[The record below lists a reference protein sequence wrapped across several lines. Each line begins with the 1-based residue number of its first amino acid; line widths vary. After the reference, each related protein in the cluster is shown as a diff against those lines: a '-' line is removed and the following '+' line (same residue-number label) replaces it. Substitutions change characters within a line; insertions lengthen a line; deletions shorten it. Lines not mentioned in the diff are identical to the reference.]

1 MPAFDRDV
9 TRSRS
14 ATAPFAYYEWML
26 AGRYLRARRKEGVIS
41 VIALLS
47 LIGIALGVA
56 TLIIVMSVMNGFRED
71 LIGRILGLNGHLGF
85 YGMGATMSDFDATA
99 AKVRTIPGV
108 VSATPLVEGQVMATG
123 ASVAAGAVVRG
134 IRPDDIRA
142 RRLIADHIGAGS
154 LADFGEDNIAVG
166 SRLARRL
173 GVAVGGKITLISPE
187 GTDTAFGTI
196 PRMKT
201 YTVAALFDVGFYEYD
216 NTFIYVPLDA
226 AQLFFKMPNAVSY
239 LEVFVNNADRST
251 AIGRAITQTLD
262 QPARILDWQH
272 ANSSIVN
279 AVEIERNVMFLI
291 LTLIIIVAA
300 FNIISGMIMM
310 VKDKGRDIAILR
322 TMGASRGMILRIFML
337 SGASIGVLGTLSG
350 FGLGLLI
357 TQNLE
362 AIRQFLQSV
371 LHVNLFAAEIYFF
384 TRIPAHIETGEVT
397 IVVIMALA
405 LSFLATLYPSW
416 RAARLDPVEGLRYE

>member
-1 MPAFDRDV
+1 VIFGTFERMVAF
-9 TRSRS
+9 
-14 ATAPFAYYEWML
+14 
-26 AGRYLRARRKEGVIS
+26 RYLRARRQEGFVS
-41 VIALLS
+41 VIAIFSLL
-47 LIGIALGVA
+47 GIALGVA

-71 LIGRILGLNGHLGF
+71 LIGRILGLNGHLGV
-85 YGMGATMSDFDATA
+85 YASGATMSDFDAAA
-99 AKVRTIPGV
+99 AKVRTVTGV
-108 VSATPLVEGQVMATG
+108 ESATPLVEGQVMATG
-123 ASVAAGAVVRG
+123 ATAAAGALVRG

-142 RRLIADHIGAGS
+142 RKLIADHIAAGS
-154 LADFGEDNIAVG
+154 LADFGDNNIAIG
-166 SRLARRL
+166 DRLAQRL
-173 GVAVGGKITLISPE
+173 GVTVGGKITLISPE

-201 YTVAALFDVGFYEYD
+201 YTIAALFDVGFYEYD
-216 NTFIYVPLDA
+216 NSFIYVPLDA

-239 LEVFVNNADRST
+239 LEVFVSDADRST
-251 AIGRAITQTLD
+251 AIGRSITQALNE
-262 QPARILDWQH
+262 PVRILDWQH

-291 LTLIIIVAA
+291 LTLIIVVAA
-300 FNIISGMIMM
+300 FNIVSGMIMM

-337 SGASIGVLGTLSG
+337 SGASIGIVGTLAG

-357 TQNLE
+357 TKNLE

-371 LHVNLFAAEIYFF
+371 LHVKLFDAEIYFF
-384 TRIPAHIETGEVT
+384 TRIPAHIDTGEVT
-397 IVVIMALA
+397 TVVIMALA